1 MNWERTDKGS
11 DSSRETETV
20 VQNIC
25 SYQVPEMVWTNNS
38 TNENHNFYNSTVQA
52 ILRGVGDCAT
62 KFGSLC
68 ANFIDMGPPV
78 KNQVEIEF
86 SKLFYFQGQKIGVS
100 DESFCTLKDSNLCD
114 KEGKVINISDPLG
127 KTQRQLSH
135 FLSFMMTV
143 DTDQADPK
151 FKCSR
156 MTCSAFFSSHYIHV
170 G

>member
-1 MNWERTDKGS
+1 M
-11 DSSRETETV
+11 
-20 VQNIC
+20 
-25 SYQVPEMVWTNNS
+25 
-38 TNENHNFYNSTVQA
+38 
-52 ILRGVGDCAT
+52 RGVGDCAT

-156 MTCSAFFSSHYIHV
+156 MTCRACVKLPLDVGGIETSIETQIINPHHYLLVH
-170 G
+170 